1 MLLDEGVIARC
12 SMKNNITI
20 RGRDLDRFFNRIG
33 FDHPDA
39 MRLRTR
45 PRLDF
50 PNDNRVPLTSG
61 EARVI
66 NHGCTRSAPS
76 ATVLQ
81 YLPALSARTRFHHE
95 QIVSIKPAYGPSMCV
110 EVPDTHKFIQN
121 GFSGWNSQ
129 GQEYDVIVLPLL
141 STFGRQLQRNLLYTA
156 ITRARKKV
164 LIVGQASAVTKA
176 VQNDAAEHRKT
187 LLAFRIS
194 GAMGGGETP

>member
-1 MLLDEGVIARC
+1 
-12 SMKNNITI
+12 
-20 RGRDLDRFFNRIG
+20 
-33 FDHPDA
+33 
-39 MRLRTR
+39 
-45 PRLDF
+45 
-50 PNDNRVPLTSG
+50 
-61 EARVI
+61 
-66 NHGCTRSAPS
+66 
-76 ATVLQ
+76 
-81 YLPALSARTRFHHE
+81 
-95 QIVSIKPAYGPSMCV
+95 MCV

-187 LLAFRIS
+187 LLAFRIAGS
-194 GAMGGGETP
+194 MGGGGTSQGV